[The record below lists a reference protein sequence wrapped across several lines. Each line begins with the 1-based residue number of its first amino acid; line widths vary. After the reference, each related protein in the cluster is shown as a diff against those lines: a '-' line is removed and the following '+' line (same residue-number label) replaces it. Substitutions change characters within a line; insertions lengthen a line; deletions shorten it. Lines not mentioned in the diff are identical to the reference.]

1 CGAGHQAEVTWR
13 GGGDIPIVAAMMTYR
28 RFLGAAAALSML
40 ATPVLGGGWGAKL
53 SRPIVVELYTS
64 EGCSSCPPADEL
76 LAQLSQR
83 NDVIALTLPVTYWD
97 MLGWKDTLASDANTR
112 RQKGYAE
119 AMRSGGVYTPQAVID
134 GIDDI
139 VGSKD
144 SAIAADLAAREA
156 DMESVPVSL
165 SATPKEIRVVI
176 GPGHAGSD
184 ATVWLFHVLAK
195 ATVTINAGENA
206 GQTLTYRN
214 VVRDVRAVGL
224 WKGQQVVLDLPRAD
238 MASPPSDAIAVIVQ
252 EGGYGRIVGAA
263 MLTKPEY

>member
-1 CGAGHQAEVTWR
+1 MSFRTVLASVALAASLLAVFVPAEA
-13 GGGDIPIVAAMMTYR
+13 GGGR
-28 RFLGAAAALSML
+28 R
-40 ATPVLGGGWGAKL
+40 PV
-53 SRPIVVELYTS
+53 VVELFTS
-64 EGCSSCPPADEL
+64 QGCSSCPPADAM
-76 LAQLSQR
+76 LAQLAGSR
-83 NDVIALTLPVTYWD
+83 RDVLALSLPITYWD